1 LGKGIK
7 LRFMLGGTYYLTSG
21 KIGGLVG
28 REGRRDVKLG
38 EKAGNRLKGRK

>member
-28 REGRRDVKLG
+28 REGRRDVIFHAVCAHVYLFH
-38 EKAGNRLKGRK
+38 